1 MKRYAKVHI
10 IYFNFAVVKQGIII
24 TTLAVAILLGFSFSK
39 TPQKITKE
47 RLGEMLFFD
56 PILSEDS
63 SISCASCHKPA
74 FAFADTSA
82 FSKGVHGRLGNR
94 NTPSAM
100 NVSARDFLFWD
111 GRASSLEEQ
120 ALGPIENPVEMNL
133 KLSEA
138 IKRLNRSK
146 KYRNLFFTVYKTAPT
161 TKTLA
166 SAIAAYERTLET
178 SATPNDRWM
187 NDEPNGMTDQQV
199 RGRDIF
205 RVKAKCFEC
214 HFSPDFT
221 GDEFRSIGLF
231 NGTTH
236 NDSGRYNVTK
246 NPADIGKMKVPG
258 LRNVAM
264 TAPYMHNG
272 SFKTLREVID
282 YYDNPHAKMPDGI
295 NRDSVLAKPLG
306 LTEQDKQDLEAF
318 LLALTDDQFTKKK

>member
-1 MKRYAKVHI
+1 MKRYVKVHI

-264 TAPYMHNG
+264 TAPYMHDG

-295 NRDSVLAKPLG
+295 NRDSILAKPLG

>member
-1 MKRYAKVHI
+1 MKRYVKVHI
-10 IYFNFAVVKQGIII
+10 IYFNFALVKQGIII
-24 TTLAVAILLGFSFSK
+24 TTLAVAIILGFSFSK

-111 GRASSLEEQ
+111 GRAASLEEQ

-264 TAPYMHNG
+264 TAPYMHDG

-318 LLALTDDQFTKKK
+318 LLALTDDRFTKKK

>member
-1 MKRYAKVHI
+1 MNGYAKVHI
-10 IYFNFAVVKQGIII
+10 IYFNFALVKQGIII
-24 TTLAVAILLGFSFSK
+24 TTLAVAVLLGFSFSK

-111 GRASSLEEQ
+111 GRASSLEQQ

-264 TAPYMHNG
+264 TAPYMHDG

-318 LLALTDDQFTKKK
+318 LLALTDDRFTKKK

>member
-1 MKRYAKVHI
+1 MKRYVKVHI
-10 IYFNFAVVKQGIII
+10 IYFNFALVKQGIII
-24 TTLAVAILLGFSFSK
+24 TTLAVAVLLGFSFSK

-82 FSKGVHGRLGNR
+82 FSKGVHGRIGNR

-111 GRASSLEEQ
+111 GRAASLEQQ

-146 KYRNLFFTVYKTAPT
+146 KYRNLFYTVYKTAPT

-166 SAIAAYERTLET
+166 AAIAAYERTLET

-264 TAPYMHNG
+264 TAPYMHDG

-318 LLALTDDQFTKKK
+318 LLALTDDRFTKKK